1 MENPLVIGW
10 GIYREYEWIVHTVNI
25 CGHGIISGLTMTN
38 YRTISR
44 TLCDINIYT
53 YLHTHAYVD
62 P

>member
-38 YRTISR
+38 YRTI
-44 TLCDINIYT
+44 
-53 YLHTHAYVD
+53 
-62 P
+62 